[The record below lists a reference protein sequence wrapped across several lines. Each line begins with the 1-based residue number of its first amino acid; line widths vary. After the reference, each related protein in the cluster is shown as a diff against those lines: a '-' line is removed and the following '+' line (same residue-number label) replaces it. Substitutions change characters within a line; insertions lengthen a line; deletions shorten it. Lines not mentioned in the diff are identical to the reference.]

1 MDLWPKNQLKIAP
14 QFIIKFTP
22 SRLKYL
28 EKIIEVQN
36 HCQNETGD
44 IEISNG
50 IQERL
55 ESVD

>member
-1 MDLWPKNQLKIAP
+1 M
-14 QFIIKFTP
+14 
-22 SRLKYL
+22 

-55 ESVD
+55 ESVDWMAVFLKNLTEITKDKVRYWTNSI

>member
-1 MDLWPKNQLKIAP
+1 MDLWPKNQFKIAP
-14 QFIIKFTP
+14 QFTP